1 MRGNR
6 LGRLGTGSGSRHLDF
21 HPDSITLDCV
31 TLGKS
36 LNLSVLLF
44 HHLLNYTISARCYED
59 ALEST
64 FKSAWPLK
72 RDCKH
77 VVIILVKW
85 TELRTRLLCWKNR
98 EEASMAG
105 GK

>member
-6 LGRLGTGSGSRHLDF
+6 LGRLRTDSGSRHVDF

-36 LNLSVLLF
+36 LNLSVLLL
-44 HHLLNYTISARCYED
+44 HHLLNYIISERCYED

-64 FKSAWPLK
+64 FKSAWLLK

-77 VVIILVKW
+77 VVIIVVKW
-85 TELRTRLLCWKNR
+85 TELRTGFLCWKNGG
-98 EEASMAG
+98 EASMAG